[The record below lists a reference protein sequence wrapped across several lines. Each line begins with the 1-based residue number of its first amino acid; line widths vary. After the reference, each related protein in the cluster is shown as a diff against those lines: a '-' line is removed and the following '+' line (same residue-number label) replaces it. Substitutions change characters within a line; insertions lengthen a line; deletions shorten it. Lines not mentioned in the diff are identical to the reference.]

1 MPSPP
6 TPWVVSKFGGTSV
19 SSAADWATIAE
30 VVAQHREAGRRPFLV
45 CSALEG
51 VSDQLEALCGAP
63 AGDPPPE
70 PHRDATLQALRDRHW
85 ALAEALG
92 VSAEEVLGA
101 PFERLAQQVRECTAG
116 EDGPTPAQQ
125 AAVLS
130 AGELLSSRLGAAALS
145 ARGVPVRWLDARQ
158 FLRATEDPHAPPR
171 RRYLAATCTAP
182 PDRGLQAH
190 LADAPEAVC
199 LTQGFIA
206 SNALDETVL
215 LGRGGSDTSAAH
227 FAAKLEADRLEIWTD
242 VPGLFTAD
250 PRTVASARLLRRL
263 GYDEAQELAT
273 MGGRVLHPRCLDP
286 VRDHDIPLYVRST
299 HAPSLEGT
307 TVAAAPHGDTSPQV
321 KAISAKTG
329 ITAVRMDTLG
339 MWQEV
344 GFLADVF
351 QVFKHHGLSVDLVAT
366 SEANVTV
373 TLDPLANALDPAVL
387 DRLLQGLSRYCDAE
401 LIRSCAIVS
410 LVGRRLRSLMN
421 ELGPALQ
428 VFEEQ
433 TVHLVTQAAS
443 DLNMSFVVEEEQAPG
458 LVRKLHAQFFGGQ
471 ALGEAF
477 GPRWDAWSP
486 RPDSCRGA
494 PPEAEEATPATATPA
509 TATPV
514 TGAGRTRAP
523 WWHARQDAL
532 LALADAEAPRYV
544 YNAPTIR
551 ERCREIRT
559 LDPVDRAFYAVK
571 ANPHP
576 EVLRLLAQQGIGFE
590 CVSLGE
596 VRRVFEA
603 LPALDPDRVLFQP
616 NFAAPHEYAEA
627 FEHNVRVTVD
637 NEQLLS
643 AHPDVFE
650 GEEIFV
656 RVDPGEG
663 HGHHKKVRTAGA
675 ESKFGVVPARLDRLR
690 TAAERAG
697 TTVVGLHAHVGS
709 GVDEE
714 QTWATLLNVLA
725 RFAADFPS
733 VRGINVGGGLA
744 VRDPSGG
751 RALDLRAIEAALDAA
766 AAQHP
771 QYELWME
778 PGRYLV
784 AEAGVLLARVTQ
796 TKTKGDLR
804 YVGLNT
810 GMNSLLRPALYG
822 AHHEIVNLSR
832 LGEAP
837 TLTADVVG
845 PICETGDVLG
855 HDRRLP
861 PTAPGDTLLVATV
874 GAYGASMSNRYNL
887 REPASEI
894 VLASDP
900 A

>member
-6 TPWVVSKFGGTSV
+6 TSWVVSKFGGTSV

-45 CSALEG
+45 CSALAG
-51 VSDQLEALCGAP
+51 VSDQLEALCETP
-63 AGDPPPE
+63 AGDPPPD
-70 PHRDATLQALRDRHW
+70 PHREATLQALRDRHW

-92 VSAEEVLGA
+92 VSAEEALGA

-125 AAVLS
+125 ATILS

-145 ARGVPVRWLDARQ
+145 ARGLPVRWLDARQ
-158 FLRATEDPHAPPR
+158 FLRATDAPHAPPR
-171 RRYLAATCTAP
+171 RQYLASTCTAP

-206 SNALDETVL
+206 SNALGETVL

-227 FAAKLEADRLEIWTD
+227 FAAKLEADRLEVWTD

-286 VRDHDIPLYVRST
+286 VRDHDIPLHVRST
-299 HAPSLEGT
+299 HDPALDGT

-321 KAISAKTG
+321 TAISAKTG

-373 TLDPLANALDPAVL
+373 TLDPMANALDPAVL

-410 LVGRRLRSLMN
+410 LVGRRLRSLMG
-421 ELGPALQ
+421 ELGPALE
-428 VFEEQ
+428 VFEDQ

-443 DLNMSFVVEEEQAPG
+443 DLNMSFVVEEQQAPG
-458 LVRKLHAQFFGGQ
+458 LVRELHAQFFGGQ
-471 ALGEAF
+471 APGEAF
-477 GPRWDAWSP
+477 GPRWDALAP
-486 RPDSCRGA
+486 A
-494 PPEAEEATPATATPA
+494 QAVPPEADQTTPTRDASTPE
-509 TATPV
+509 T
-514 TGAGRTRAP
+514 P
-523 WWHARQDAL
+523 WWHARQDVL

-551 ERCREIRT
+551 ERSREIRT
-559 LDPVDRAFYAVK
+559 LDPLDQAFYAVK

-576 EVLRLLAQQGIGFE
+576 EVLRLLAQHGIGFE

-616 NFAAPHEYAEA
+616 NFAAPHEYAAA
-627 FEHNVRVTVD
+627 FEHDVHVTVD

-643 AHPDVFE
+643 AHPDLFD

-663 HGHHKKVRTAGA
+663 HGHHEKVRTAGA

-690 TAAERAG
+690 VAAERVGA
-697 TTVVGLHAHVGS
+697 TVVGLHAHVGS
-709 GVDEE
+709 GVDDE

-733 VRGINVGGGLA
+733 VRVINVGGGLA
-744 VRDPSGG
+744 VRDPSGA
-751 RALDLRAIEAALDAA
+751 RALDLRAIEAALGDA

-796 TKTKGDLR
+796 TKTKGDVR

-861 PTAPGDTLLVATV
+861 PTEPGDTLLVATT

-887 REPASEI
+887 REPAPEI
-894 VLASDP
+894 MLTPEP

>member
-1 MPSPP
+1 MPSSP
-6 TPWVVSKFGGTSV
+6 TSWVVAKFGGTSV

-30 VVAQHREAGRRPFLV
+30 VVAEHRAAGRRPFLV
-45 CSALEG
+45 CSALAG
-51 VSDQLEALCGAP
+51 VSDQLEALCGAS
-63 AGDPPPE
+63 AGEPPPAS
-70 PHRDATLQALRDRHW
+70 HRDATLQALHDRHW
-85 ALAEALG
+85 ALANALG
-92 VSAEEVLGA
+92 VSADEVLGA
-101 PFERLAQQVRECTAG
+101 PFERLAQQVRESTAG

-125 AAVLS
+125 AAILS

-145 ARGVPVRWLDARQ
+145 ERGVPVQWLDARQ
-158 FLRATEDPHAPPR
+158 FLRATEVPHAPPR
-171 RRYLAATCTAP
+171 RQYLAATCTAP

-206 SNALDETVL
+206 SNALGETVL

-227 FAAKLEADRLEIWTD
+227 FAAKLEADRLEVWTD

-250 PRTVASARLLRRL
+250 PRTVSSARLLRRL

-286 VRDHDIPLYVRST
+286 VRDHAIPLYVRST
-299 HAPSLEGT
+299 DDPSLEGT

-373 TLDPLANALDPAVL
+373 TLDPMANALDPAVL
-387 DRLLQGLSRYCDAE
+387 DRLLQGLRRYCDAE

-410 LVGRRLRSLMN
+410 LVGRRLRSLLG
-421 ELGPALQ
+421 ELGPALE

-458 LVRKLHAQFFGGQ
+458 LVRELHAQFFGGQ
-471 ALGEAF
+471 VRGEAF
-477 GPRWDAWSP
+477 GPRWDALAP
-486 RPDSCRGA
+486 AQAAPPQAKGA
-494 PPEAEEATPATATPA
+494 PVTEASSA
-509 TATPV
+509 
-514 TGAGRTRAP
+514 RTP

-551 ERCREIRT
+551 ERSREIRA

-576 EVLRLLAQQGIGFE
+576 EVLRLLARYGLGFE

-627 FEHNVRVTVD
+627 FEHGVHVTVD
-637 NEQLLS
+637 NEQPLA
-643 AHPDVFE
+643 AHPDLFG

-663 HGHHKKVRTAGA
+663 HGHHEKVRTAGA
-675 ESKFGVVPARLDRLR
+675 ESKFGVVPARLDRLQ
-690 TAAERAG
+690 TAVERAG
-697 TTVVGLHAHVGS
+697 ATVVGLHAHVGS
-709 GVDEE
+709 GVEEE
-714 QTWATLLNVLA
+714 QTWADLLHVLA
-725 RFAADFPS
+725 RLAADFPE
-733 VRGINVGGGLA
+733 VHAINVGGGLA
-744 VRDPSGG
+744 VGGPSGA
-751 RALDLRAIEAALDAA
+751 RTLDLRAIETALGDA

-796 TKTKGDLR
+796 TKTKGDVR

-822 AHHEIVNLSR
+822 AHHNIVNLSR
-832 LGEAP
+832 LDDAP
-837 TLTADVVG
+837 TMTADVVG

-861 PTAPGDTLLVATV
+861 PTEPGDTLLVATV
-874 GAYGASMSNRYNL
+874 GAYGASMSNQYNL
-887 REPASEI
+887 RSPAAEA
-894 VLASDP
+894 VLAAES